1 MTDGEILDIAVRQ
14 SATDSACRPEDFF
27 KGEHVI
33 VRSRADIGARKYLSL
48 PFALDLAS
56 YGNNVVASADE
67 TLIPVAEAYLRGRR
81 TEACFGTPALHE
93 LDAMLSPFGLR
104 TFFQAEYFL
113 PDLNAMR
120 EIACAYP
127 TRILAREAFSEL
139 YLPQWSN
146 ALCKA
151 RKENDVLCVGAYDGD
166 TLIGLAG
173 CSADCERMWQ
183 IDIDVC
189 PHTGRGASPPRSFPV
204 WRRKRLPAAK
214 CRSIAPRG
222 PISRQKRP
230 RSRAGS
236 DPRGCSSPRNPSDL
250 PFEGKYRL

>member
-14 SATDSACRPEDFF
+14 SAIDSACRPEDFF
-27 KGEHVI
+27 NGEHVV
-33 VRSRADIGARKYLSL
+33 VRSRADMGARKYLSL
-48 PFALDLAS
+48 PFALDLTS

-67 TLIPVAEAYLRGRR
+67 ALIPVAKAYLRGRR
-81 TEACFGTPALHE
+81 TEACFETPALHE
-93 LDAMLSPFGLR
+93 LDAMLLPFGLR

-127 TRILAREAFSEL
+127 TRILAREAFSGL

-183 IDIDVC
+183 I
-189 PHTGRGASPPRSFPV
+189 G
-204 WRRKRLPAAK
+204 
-214 CRSIAPRG
+214 SIAPRG

-236 DPRGCSSPRNPSDL
+236 DPRGCSSPQNPSDL
-250 PFEGKYRL
+250 PFEGKHRL

>member
-27 KGEHVI
+27 KGEHVV
-33 VRSRADIGARKYLSL
+33 VRSRADMGARKYLSL

-67 TLIPVAEAYLRGRR
+67 SLIPVAEAYLRGRR

-93 LDAMLSPFGLR
+93 LDAMLLPFGLR

-127 TRILAREAFSEL
+127 TCILAREAFSGL

-183 IDIDVC
+183 IGIDV
-189 PHTGRGASPPRSFPV
+189 
-204 WRRKRLPAAK
+204 LPAYRRRGVAAALVSRLAAETLARGKVPFYCAAWSNLASKKTALACGFRPTWVQLTAK
-214 CRSIAPRG
+214 PVGFA
-222 PISRQKRP
+222 
-230 RSRAGS
+230 
-236 DPRGCSSPRNPSDL
+236 L
-250 PFEGKYRL
+250 

>member
-1 MTDGEILDIAVRQ
+1 M
-14 SATDSACRPEDFF
+14 
-27 KGEHVI
+27 
-33 VRSRADIGARKYLSL
+33 GARKYLSL
-48 PFALDLAS
+48 PFALDLTS

-67 TLIPVAEAYLRGRR
+67 ALIPVAEAYLRGRR
-81 TEACFGTPALHE
+81 TEACFETPALHE
-93 LDAMLSPFGLR
+93 LDAMLLPFGLR

-120 EIACAYP
+120 EIAACAYP
-127 TRILAREAFSEL
+127 TRILAREAFSGL

-183 IDIDVC
+183 IGIDVL
-189 PHTGRGASPPRSFPV
+189 PAY
-204 WRRKRLPAAK
+204 RKRGVAAALVS
-214 CRSIAPRG
+214 RLAAETLARG
-222 PISRQKRP
+222 KVPFYCAAWSNLASKKTALACGFRP
-230 RSRAGS
+230 R
-236 DPRGCSSPRNPSDL
+236 L
-250 PFEGKYRL
+250 

>member
-14 SATDSACRPEDFF
+14 SAIDSACRPEDFF
-27 KGEHVI
+27 KGEHVV
-33 VRSRADIGARKYLSL
+33 VRSRADMGARKYLSL

-67 TLIPVAEAYLRGRR
+67 ALIPVAEAYLRGRR

-93 LDAMLSPFGLR
+93 LDAMLLPFGLR

-120 EIACAYP
+120 GIACAYP
-127 TRILAREAFSEL
+127 TRILAREAFSGL

-183 IDIDVC
+183 IGIDVL
-189 PHTGRGASPPRSFPV
+189 PAY
-204 WRRKRLPAAK
+204 RKRGVAAALVSRLAAETLARGKVPFYCAAWSNLASKKTALACGFRPAWVQLTAK
-214 CRSIAPRG
+214 PVG
-222 PISRQKRP
+222 FT
-230 RSRAGS
+230 
-236 DPRGCSSPRNPSDL
+236 L
-250 PFEGKYRL
+250 

>member
-27 KGEHVI
+27 KGEHVV
-33 VRSRADIGARKYLSL
+33 VRSRADMGARKYLSL
-48 PFALDLAS
+48 PFALDLTS

-67 TLIPVAEAYLRGRR
+67 ALIPVAEAYLRGRR
-81 TEACFGTPALHE
+81 TEACFETPALHE
-93 LDAMLSPFGLR
+93 LDAMLLPFGLR

-127 TRILAREAFSEL
+127 TRILAREAFSGL

-183 IDIDVC
+183 IGIDVL
-189 PHTGRGASPPRSFPV
+189 PAYRKRGVAAVLVSRLAAETLARGKVPFYCAAWSNLASKKTALACGFRPV
-204 WRRKRLPAAK
+204 WVQLTAK
-214 CRSIAPRG
+214 PVG
-222 PISRQKRP
+222 FT
-230 RSRAGS
+230 
-236 DPRGCSSPRNPSDL
+236 L
-250 PFEGKYRL
+250 

>member
-27 KGEHVI
+27 KGEHVV
-33 VRSRADIGARKYLSL
+33 VRSRADMGARKYLSL

-67 TLIPVAEAYLRGRR
+67 ALIPVAEAYLRGRR

-93 LDAMLSPFGLR
+93 LDAMLLPFGLR
-104 TFFQAEYFL
+104 TCFQAEYFL

-183 IDIDVC
+183 IGIDVL
-189 PHTGRGASPPRSFPV
+189 PAY
-204 WRRKRLPAAK
+204 RKRGVAAALG
-214 CRSIAPRG
+214 IGFLA
-222 PISRQKRP
+222 
-230 RSRAGS
+230 SRADSLFRAGGLR
-236 DPRGCSSPRNPSDL
+236 RGGRI
-250 PFEGKYRL
+250 